1 MSRGEESTHHST
13 DKPQQTFFR
22 NERKEKTTMMN
33 ERTYLNAILAL
44 DLSDELK
51 DETNARLA
59 RLDTK
64 NEKRKTKQ
72 NEKNKTE
79 NEPIV
84 NAILEAL
91 EGGAMLSTDLAT
103 AIGQSVPKTNGIAG
117 VLVNEKVLTKTKIK
131 VKGKGE
137 QVQYALAEVDE
148 ETADEE
154 ITDEETAD

>member
-1 MSRGEESTHHST
+1 
-13 DKPQQTFFR
+13 
-22 NERKEKTTMMN
+22 MMN

-64 NEKRKTKQ
+64 NEKRKVKQ

-91 EGGAMLSTDLAT
+91 GGGAMLSTDLAT

-117 VLVNEKVLTKTKIK
+117 LLVNDKVLVKTKVK

-148 ETADEE
+148 DTA
-154 ITDEETAD
+154 DEETADEVLAD

>member
-13 DKPQQTFFR
+13 DKTTTNIFL
-22 NERKEKTTMMN
+22 ETKGKKTTMMN

-59 RLDTK
+59 RLDSK
-64 NEKRKTKQ
+64 NEKRKVKQ

-91 EGGAMLSTDLAT
+91 GSGAMLSTDLAT

-117 VLVNEKVLTKTKIK
+117 VLVNEKVLTKTKVK

-137 QVQYALAEVDE
+137 QTQYALAEVDE
-148 ETADEE
+148 ETADEVA
-154 ITDEETAD
+154 DEETAD